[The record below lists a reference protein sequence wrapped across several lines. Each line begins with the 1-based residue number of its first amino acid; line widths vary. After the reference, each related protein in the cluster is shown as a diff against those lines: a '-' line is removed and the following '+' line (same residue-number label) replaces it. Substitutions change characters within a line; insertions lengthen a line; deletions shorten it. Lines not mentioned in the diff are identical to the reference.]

1 MCCFSNNDND
11 NIKSNST
18 FKASHMVMSNFKVSR
33 KMHFLSISWEK
44 RTNYWLIIY
53 VSSINSS
60 LFLETDLK
68 KQVSA
73 SEPPDYS
80 FFTPLWAQR
89 PSVLLSLYTHS
100 HVTVGRVIEK
110 QDLNLALVWGLS
122 YPNCFR
128 DGCNTKLLKVFLLKN

>member
-11 NIKSNST
+11 NINSYST

-44 RTNYWLIIY
+44 RTKYWLIIY
-53 VSSINSS
+53 VSSTNSA

-80 FFTPLWAQR
+80 FFTPFVGTETI
-89 PSVLLSLYTHS
+89 SVTLPIYSFTCHS
-100 HVTVGRVIEK
+100 GQGH
-110 QDLNLALVWGLS
+110 
-122 YPNCFR
+122 
-128 DGCNTKLLKVFLLKN
+128 